1 MVGLEQH
8 LWKKEIALEQAFDYY
23 NAIVQSDVSKVDNV
37 TRNPERVKHLMKTYA
52 RNLGTQV
59 SNETLKKI

>member
-1 MVGLEQH
+1 MQLFNQMF
-8 LWKKEIALEQAFDYY
+8 Q
-23 NAIVQSDVSKVDNV
+23 KVDNV

-59 SNETLKKI
+59 SNETLKKRYGW